1 MRKKDTTKKLQAVLI
16 VAAMVAAT
24 TPVSAFAAED
34 FAEDQ
39 IQMEVEADED
49 TASVTTETSEGT
61 GEVTQD
67 ADVDLFGDGSGSAEV
82 QADTTYTAA
91 SLAELLNKNAY
102 AIRPRC
108 KDNQKVTDKVR
119 DMLVGYTGLSQDAIT
134 VTVKSTEDASLVD
147 TDGTIHYIQ
156 MDTLNSYTYSK
167 NVACVFTIGYDGAT
181 ADTKSFNVTVGWDQ
195 TAFKAKMQAEA
206 DTLAIANILGSNTSS
221 TEVTSDLTLPQIMGT
236 NARQVWSQVTWTSSD
251 PDIIAIQ
258 STGYDSLIDPK
269 AGKITQPTNDTE
281 VTLTATF
288 KANDTILNDNV
299 ESVDDFGT
307 IVKTFK
313 VTVKGNGISGPTV
326 AELENEIKD
335 CYLNVNN
342 DSSVTNGGIH
352 YYAGTKDSIELKEN
366 DKDTPVILSGDL
378 QLPRYTRIKKNGEY
392 VFANREITVTSSN
405 ASVATVNGY
414 RVAVNLLQN
423 ADVKVSFTITLT
435 RDGVSAS
442 KTIYFIVQKLDDN
455 VLKTEKEFIKHAKDN
470 IFDGIKGLN
479 TDPKNITKK
488 LTTFQELNQI
498 DGTYVWVHNAS
509 EMTEQG
515 IVADGY
521 FDDPW
526 EMEAKGYNR
535 FRSSNPSVVA
545 HENLVITK
553 PASPTE
559 VTITCWLTSEKYGS
573 YYKYASDDEFKN
585 KFKGLYR
592 VEANVTLTIMPE
604 TTADV
609 LTTAITAAEE
619 FRSSITDEM
628 IGDEPG
634 NYPSE
639 AIDTFEKAISAA
651 KRVTS
656 SDAQTRKDAAVA
668 LNAAVQ
674 ACKDSQIPKEAT
686 ITFMTNLVSNEP
698 GTRYTVTASGDT
710 ASTYGYDY
718 KDKEY
723 AKEVTVLDAAVA
735 LHKAVYGDAFT
746 KDTARS
752 YLDVAVSGGNV
763 WFNKFMEMDCNSNF
777 GFLVNDAVP
786 TPGSYANNAVLSQG
800 DQVTYFGFFDT
811 TDYTDEYLHFVNV
824 PTGSIPANTSFTL
837 TLKGF
842 KIVDGIESDTEKAG
856 YTVTVKN
863 KTTGEIT
870 TSVTNTAGQAAFTL
884 PAGAYEAYVTGSSGS
899 QYYVVPT
906 IDLTVK

>member
-206 DTLAIANILGSNTSS
+206 DTLTIANILGSNTSS

-299 ESVDDFGT
+299 ESVEDFGT

-326 AELENEIKD
+326 ADLKKEIED
-335 CYLNVNN
+335 YYLNVNN

-352 YYAGTKDSIELKEN
+352 YYAGTKDSVEVSTDEN
-366 DKDTPVILSGDL
+366 KPNILSGDL

-392 VFANREITVTSSN
+392 VFANREITVTSSI

-455 VLKTEKEFIKHAKDN
+455 VLKTEKEFIEHAKDN

-498 DGTYVWVHNAS
+498 DGKYVWVHNAS

-573 YYKYASDDEFKN
+573 YYKYASNDEFKN

-604 TTADV
+604 KADQDPLESAIEAANDFIDSVVVGTNPGEYPQSAKDALQQAIDTA
-609 LTTAITAAEE
+609 TAILKSE
-619 FRSSITDEM
+619 
-628 IGDEPG
+628 
-634 NYPSE
+634 PSE
-639 AIDTFEKAISAA
+639 AEKQNAIDT
-651 KRVTS
+651 
-656 SDAQTRKDAAVA
+656 

-686 ITFMTNLVSNEP
+686 VTFMTNLVSNAP

-710 ASTYGYDY
+710 AATYGYDY

-735 LHKAVYGDAFT
+735 LHRAVYGGAFT

-763 WFNKFMEMDCNSNF
+763 WFNKFMEMDCSSNF

-800 DQVTYFGFFDT
+800 DLVTYFGFFDT

-863 KTTGEIT
+863 KTTGVIT

-884 PAGAYEAYVTGSSGS
+884 PAGTYEAYVTGSSGS

>member
-67 ADVDLFGDGSGSAEV
+67 ADVDLFGDGSESTEV

-108 KDNQKVTDKVR
+108 KENQKATDKVR

-134 VTVKSTEDASLVD
+134 VTVKSTENASLVD

-206 DTLAIANILGSNTSS
+206 DTLAIANILGSNTSA

-236 NARQVWSQVTWTSSD
+236 NARQVWSQVTWTSSA
-251 PDIIAIQ
+251 PNIIAIQ

-307 IVKTFK
+307 IVKIFK
-313 VTVKGNGISGPTV
+313 VTVKGNGISGPT
-326 AELENEIKD
+326 EDQLKNI
-335 CYLNVNN
+335 L
-342 DSSVTNGGIH
+342 TT
-352 YYAGTKDSIELKEN
+352 YYS
-366 DKDTPVILSGDL
+366 DKDLVYYENKKKINTKECVGDI
-378 QLPRYTRIKKNGEY
+378 QLLRYTRVKDSNGNY
-392 VFANREITVTSSN
+392 VFNNREITVTSSN
-405 ASVATVNGY
+405 PNVIKINGY
-414 RVAVNLLQN
+414 RANV
-423 ADVKVSFTITLT
+423 DVFQPEDVTVTLTITFT
-435 RDGVSAS
+435 RDGVTVTNNIPITVKKMTDAE
-442 KTIYFIVQKLDDN
+442 LDN
-455 VLKTEKEFIKHAKDN
+455 ELNAMTYAKDHF
-470 IFDGIKGLN
+470 FDGIKGEN
-479 TDPKNITKK
+479 TSADNVCKN
-488 LTTFQELNQI
+488 LHPFQEMYLDDSGQA
-498 DGTYVWVHNAS
+498 VWVYDSSDMINS
-509 EMTEQG
+509 G
-515 IVADGY
+515 IVPQGY
-521 FDDPW
+521 FDDSHSK
-526 EMEAKGYNR
+526 EMEAAGYNR
-535 FRSSNPSVVA
+535 FKSSNPSVIQ
-545 HENLVITK
+545 HENLVVIPQST
-553 PASPTE
+553 PTE
-559 VTITCWLTSEKYGS
+559 VTISAILWSEKYG
-573 YYKYASDDEFKN
+573 KYAALHPTNEKLQKLAN
-585 KFKGLYR
+585 Q
-592 VEANVTLTIMPE
+592 EATATVTVTEDADQDPLESAIEAANDFIDSVVVGTNPGEYPQSAKDALQQAID
-604 TTADV
+604 TA
-609 LTTAITAAEE
+609 TAILKSE
-619 FRSSITDEM
+619 
-628 IGDEPG
+628 
-634 NYPSE
+634 PSE
-639 AIDTFEKAISAA
+639 AEKQNAIDT
-651 KRVTS
+651 
-656 SDAQTRKDAAVA
+656 

-686 ITFMTNLVSNEP
+686 VTFMTNLVSNAP

-710 ASTYGYDY
+710 AATYGYDY

-735 LHKAVYGDAFT
+735 LHRAVYGGAFT

-763 WFNKFMEMDCNSNF
+763 WFNKFMEMDCSSNF

-800 DQVTYFGFFDT
+800 DLVTYFGFFDT

-863 KTTGEIT
+863 KTTGVIT

-884 PAGAYEAYVTGSSGS
+884 PAGTYEAYVTGSSGS